1 MGAYLP
7 LRNGSRE
14 FITDMDTYEERYQ
27 QEWAEELKQQEEEKK
42 LRQEESPFGSGILKE
57 FKDKGFFKLDEKGE
71 VMKGDDP
78 WTKEVETDKIQF
90 APTVLDDIPI
100 PVQKKMIGMG
110 KMTTHALS
118 NVVNFPFALHDLA
131 KTQGAL
137 PYQQIHDLFKS
148 EEQKEKDQ
156 QVSMEVFD
164 SLLKTG
170 KKPDGS
176 SYGIQKDWGPLGE
189 MFSPDSDL
197 QKMLRP
203 TSFWGKLGADIMSA
217 FTFEG
222 GVRGLSKTV
231 PNIVGGV
238 TTKQLSLN
246 LPKSYGVWKGI
257 TERNL
262 KQVYQ
267 GASSWFLKEGL
278 YELGLDMMFIR
289 PDIPESWHKRID
301 EIQQVASPEDRIN
314 MMKMIA
320 ADTDEEFNLA
330 AETIKEWPMTLGS
343 MVLLRGLFKTAN
355 WALRDVSTKGTNPKV
370 ALDNASKKV
379 APEVLKEIEPIA
391 KEKVSEG
398 IEVQLGK
405 INTEMNRLIDQSA
418 ANIAYGTREGA
429 QSYINK
435 KSALSEGVPS
445 LEKRF
450 KETEPL
456 VENVKEIDSQIEEIQ
471 KKYAVKTEAQ
481 IAKKIKDQ
489 NKRVKAYESEIR
501 KNPNWIK
508 SRSNKAKYNKAS
520 NAAKNLQ
527 ILQELRKARGSMVVE
542 QKGLLGE
549 GDVFD
554 LRQGISEELE
564 SIFDQID
571 EGQVGFNNAINDA
584 TILIKRL
591 EELDIQRRELLRAKG
606 LSSEIDLQFPG
617 VNGFVMRK
625 LRQIINDV
633 GVARAAGNLNDKY
646 MNKVVQEIDELHHR
660 LIGKGGMAPVVPEQ
674 PEALNIPGDTKKIE
688 KLTGDLEDDPWL
700 SGADEVVEE
709 TTKKGAAEV
718 VEEGVPAAEKTIDA
732 EVSVVE
738 EGTTFKGGKY
748 IKRADDP
755 GKLSLPEAIEEVG
768 EVIPE
773 IKKKGWKKLLRTLP
787 EGQQAEVAIDRIIA
801 AWDKFEKGVS
811 AKNRMFPVSTVGDL
825 ARFLNIVRVMIEEGT
840 QKGLRDVERTLAAYD
855 KLTLSPTGRRRNL
868 QEWFPGMKGLLKAG
882 RDVKAIQKGKKPD
895 PRPSLFGT
903 TPETQKALPP
913 IKEDGRIPKE
923 PSPVEIEAPITTDKS
938 GNAVV
943 DGTEL
948 ANRRAAA
955 KPFRGEGTKAKQRR
969 TIQRKKKAKLEE
981 PTTEFDAQQKL
992 NKLEQGIANQRARAE
1007 AYLKEN
1013 PGDFKGASEIFSRGT
1028 TGRLYNSNE
1037 EAVEAFVGNIK
1048 AYRTPNKKTLGAEM
1062 IKAAKLMST
1071 VVGEEQSV
1079 VWERFMMYA
1088 ELEDIAQNIS
1098 EKFHMV
1104 TAGVSMI
1111 EETTNAVLREASNL
1125 NKYFGVERGI
1135 VENSLADAANQAM
1148 IDGKLVTKQEAMDRF
1163 VLAWRNFD
1171 KMLSATERTFYAA
1184 GNLLGILKDEFR
1196 IKVAGGKTSPI
1207 FNEVNKELFERFG
1220 TEEDITKA
1228 FTENLQKADKQLGEK
1243 LNPTFK
1249 KLMEGERLTQEELQ
1263 GFQMFVDKVR
1273 RTNGDITKLKE
1284 VDLSGDA
1291 ILARLQTQNP
1301 LSTMHAPFN
1310 LPLQGLV
1317 DMNFQ
1322 LFSRMWVMAGDSAF
1336 SRWILKD
1343 IPRAR
1348 ESWKDFLWARDTM
1361 LVGRYSFNQGLQD
1374 SYYRFLLGK
1383 NIADAGQMSNRAYK
1397 ISQGGVVRE
1406 QAILD
1411 DLAATEIRLPLVN
1424 WVLDKNNMNKKVF
1437 NLLNNTRVGMKVFHD
1452 YAIPGEAWKLRSGVG
1467 KLMGASTTAIRGLT
1481 GLGTKSYYPGGQEV
1495 NMTLWGQL
1503 FAAGDEMISSMY
1515 ANSSVQARVTQ
1526 NVRDMLAQKLAKGDL
1541 RLEDIPREG
1550 SISFK
1555 KELVKEMKALYADG
1569 LISDVTAGYN
1579 NQTIGKAIVD
1589 KQIHELTQ
1597 IANRTEELKG
1607 IRADA
1612 QKMIQL
1618 MTKSE
1623 NQYLRWFG
1631 REIAPITVSP
1641 LNEMKK
1647 IIMISSGGEMLQFT
1661 GDMALTAAK
1670 KLEWDKKLSNL
1681 KPLNI
1686 PVIGKELDKYAP
1698 QWADKLKNFQSKYTN
1713 EKISIRGPAQTAL
1726 AWSISLNAAIFALTL
1741 DGEQEITGNKFHTY
1755 KSDRFHKKSYIWT
1768 VGGVEIPYRY
1778 LGLLGSTMALHAN
1791 MRDAAQFG
1799 SSRADANVMTMA
1811 VIMTANTLLDTP
1823 QSQGFQQINRVLEA
1837 AANGD
1842 PWPAQKMVSKAI
1854 EKASSPHM
1862 TARRQI
1868 IQGLL
1873 PNISSRPEARFGKGW
1888 KEKGKLWMGSDKDQ
1902 NIVTAALTNAA
1913 NLAWRSQEH
1922 DLVGLMANLVF
1933 PIATGALDGEG
1944 KVDEADSYYKSRQA
1958 VWYGVPGEPFQSE
1971 YTGAA
1976 MPLKTILGRNW
1987 AFPNKLNDPVNAA
2000 MSLYLIKGADQKL
2013 YASKGYGNILI
2024 NDRVLNDFNHYLQ
2037 NEYQE
2042 YSLDGKT
2049 LLTGTHAMFLE
2060 TIKSPYFQAE
2070 STDPTSPYKMPTP
2083 AMPWFLMP
2091 LFKGALK
2098 PDVNWN
2104 RADNPK
2110 RRLLQNRRDTIL
2122 KGAKESWFLQSIKH
2136 YNGEL
2141 NLKFPMP
2148 KEMVER
2154 IQLNRPQLDF
2164 D

>member
-14 FITDMDTYEERYQ
+14 FITEMDTYEERYQ
-27 QEWAEELKQQEEEKK
+27 QEWAEELKRQEEEKK
-42 LRQEESPFGSGILKE
+42 LREQETPFGSGILKE
-57 FKDKGFFKLDEKGE
+57 FKDKGYFKLDKEGN
-71 VMKGDDP
+71 VMTGDDP
-78 WTKEVETDKIQF
+78 WTEEVETDKIQF
-90 APTVLDDIPI
+90 APTVFDDIPI
-100 PVQKKMIGMG
+100 PLQKNMVGTG
-110 KMTTHALS
+110 KMLSHGLS

-131 KTQGAL
+131 KTTRSL
-137 PYQQIHDLFKS
+137 PYQQVRDIFKS

-156 QVSMEVFD
+156 EASIETLNALF
-164 SLLKTG
+164 KTG
-170 KKPDGS
+170 KKPDGT
-176 SYGIQKDWGPLGE
+176 SYGIQKDWGPFGE
-189 MFSPDSDL
+189 MFSPDSDF
-197 QKMLRP
+197 QKALRP
-203 TSFWGKLGADIMSA
+203 TSFWGKLGADIISA

-222 GVRGLSKTV
+222 SVRGLSKTV
-231 PNIVGGV
+231 PNLVGG
-238 TTKQLSLN
+238 TATKQLSLN
-246 LPKSYGVWKGI
+246 IPASYGVWQGI

-262 KQVYQ
+262 KQVYK
-267 GASSWFLKEGL
+267 GASAWFLKEGL
-278 YELGLDMMFIR
+278 YEIGIDMMFIR
-289 PDIPESWHKRID
+289 PDLPESWHERIN

-314 MMKMIA
+314 MMNMIS
-320 ADTDEEFNLA
+320 ADTDEDFNLA
-330 AETIKEWPMTLGS
+330 VETIKEWPMTLGA
-343 MVLLRGLFKTAN
+343 MIGLRGLFKTAN
-355 WALRDVSTKGTNPKV
+355 YAFRDVAQKGVDPKV
-370 ALDNASKKV
+370 ALENASNKV
-379 APEVLKEIEPIA
+379 APEVKKELEPIVEQKTA
-391 KEKVSEG
+391 EG

-405 INTEMNRLIDQSA
+405 VNTEMNRLIDMSA
-418 ANIAYGTREGA
+418 SNIAYSSREGA
-429 QSYINK
+429 QSFINK
-435 KSALSEGVPS
+435 KLALSEGVPE
-445 LEKRF
+445 LQKRF

-456 VENVKEIDSQIEEIQ
+456 VENVKEIDSQIDEIQ
-471 KKYAVKTEAQ
+471 KKYAVNTEKQ

-489 NKRVKAYESEIR
+489 TARVKAYESEIR
-501 KNPNWIK
+501 KDPNWIK
-508 SRSNKAKYNKAS
+508 SRSNKAKYNKAA

-571 EGQVGFNNAINDA
+571 EGQIGFNNSINDA
-584 TILIKRL
+584 TLLVQRL
-591 EELDIQRRELLRAKG
+591 EELDLQRRELLKAKG
-606 LSSEIDLQFPG
+606 ITSEIDLQFPG

-633 GVARAAGNLNDKY
+633 GVARAAGGLDEKY
-646 MNKVVQEIDELHHR
+646 MNKVVQEVDELHHK

-674 PEALNIPGDTKKIE
+674 PAALDVPGDTRKIE
-688 KLTGDLEDDPWL
+688 KLTGDLEPDPWL
-700 SGADEVVEE
+700 DELAEGTEGGA
-709 TTKKGAAEV
+709 KKGATEA
-718 VEEGVPAAEKTIDA
+718 VEEGVPAAEKTIDVGA
-732 EVSVVE
+732 VPE
-738 EGTTFKGGKY
+738 EKTAG
-748 IKRADDP
+748 
-755 GKLSLPEAIEEVG
+755 LSLPQAIEQVG
-768 EVIPE
+768 EIPE
-773 IKKKGWKKLLRTLP
+773 ARKKGWRKLLRTLP
-787 EGQQAEVAIDRIIA
+787 EGQQGEVAIDRIIA

-811 AKNRMFPVSTVGDL
+811 AKNRMFPISTVSDL
-825 ARFLNIVRVMIEEGT
+825 VRFLNIVRVMVEEGT
-840 QKGLRDVERTLAAYD
+840 QKGLRDVEKTLDAYD
-855 KLTLSPTGRRRNL
+855 KLTLSPTGRRKNL

-882 RDVKAIQKGKKPD
+882 RDVRDIKAGKKSD

-913 IKEDGRIPKE
+913 IKEDGQIPKE
-923 PSPVEIEAPITTDKS
+923 ASPIEVEAPITTDKS

-943 DGTEL
+943 DGNEL
-948 ANRRAAA
+948 ADRRAAA
-955 KPFRGEGTKAKQRR
+955 KPFRGESTKAKQRR
-969 TIQRKKKAKLEE
+969 TIQRKKKPKLEK

-992 NKLEQGIANQRARAE
+992 NTLEQGIANQRARAE

-1028 TGRLYNSNE
+1028 TGRLYASNE
-1037 EAVEAFVGNIK
+1037 EAVEALVGNIQV
-1048 AYRTPNKKTLGAEM
+1048 YRTPNKKTLGAEM
-1062 IKAAKLMST
+1062 LKAAKVMST

-1079 VWERFMMYA
+1079 LWERFMLYA
-1088 ELEDIAQNIS
+1088 ELEDISQNIVD
-1098 EKFHMV
+1098 KFHMV

-1184 GNLLGILKDEFR
+1184 GNLLGLLKDEFR
-1196 IKVAGGKTSPI
+1196 IKVAGGKTSAI
-1207 FNEVNKELFERFG
+1207 FNELNKELFERFG
-1220 TEEDITKA
+1220 TEEDILKA
-1228 FTENLQKADKQLGEK
+1228 FTDNLQKADKQLGEK

-1284 VDLSGDA
+1284 VELGGDA

-1322 LFSRMWVMAGDSAF
+1322 LFGRMWAMAGDSTF
-1336 SRWILKD
+1336 SKWILKD
-1343 IPRAR
+1343 NPRAA
-1348 ESWKDFLWARDTM
+1348 ESWKEFLWARDTM

-1411 DLAATEIRLPLVN
+1411 DLSSTKMNIPIIN
-1424 WVLDKNNMNKKVF
+1424 WMLDRNNMNKKAF
-1437 NLLNNTRVGMKVFHD
+1437 DLLNNTRVGMKVFHD
-1452 YAIPGEAWKLRSGVG
+1452 YAIPGEAWELRSGIG
-1467 KLMGASTTAIRGLT
+1467 KILGGSTSAIRGLT

-1526 NVRDMLAQKLAKGDL
+1526 NVREMLSQKLAKGDL
-1541 RLEDIPREG
+1541 RIEDVPREG

-1555 KELVKEMKALYADG
+1555 KELVKEMKSMYKTG
-1569 LISDVTAGYN
+1569 QISNVTAGYN
-1579 NQTIGKAIVD
+1579 NQTIGKAIID
-1589 KQIHELTQ
+1589 DQIHELTQ

-1623 NQYLRWFG
+1623 NQYVRWFG

-1647 IIMISSGGEMLQFT
+1647 IIMISAGGEMVQFSS
-1661 GDMALTAAK
+1661 DMALTAAQK
-1670 KLEWDKKLSNL
+1670 MGWDKTLSNL

-1698 QWADKLKNFQSKYTN
+1698 QWADKLKNFQSKYTHKDP
-1713 EKISIRGPAQTAL
+1713 KIRASAQTAL

-1755 KSDRFHKKSYIWT
+1755 KADRFHKKSYVWSI
-1768 VGGVEIPYRY
+1768 GGVEIPYRY

-1842 PWPAQKMVSKAI
+1842 PWPAQKMVSKAL

-1888 KEKGKLWMGSDKDQ
+1888 KEKGKLSDALGSEL
-1902 NIVTAALTNAA
+1902 NPFTATA

-1922 DLVGLMANLVF
+1922 DLVGLIANLVF

-1944 KVDEADSYYKSRQA
+1944 NVNEADSYYKSRQA
-1958 VWYGVPGEPFQSE
+1958 IWYGLPGEPFQSE

-2000 MSLYLIKGADQKL
+2000 ISLYLIKGADQKL
-2013 YASKGYGNILI
+2013 YSSKSYGNLLI
-2024 NDRVLNDFNHYLQ
+2024 NDRILNDFNHYLQ

-2060 TIKSPYFQAE
+2060 TIQSPYFQAE
-2070 STDPTSPYKMPTP
+2070 SKDPTSPYKIPTP

-2098 PDVNWN
+2098 PDVDWN
-2104 RADNPK
+2104 RPDNPK

-2136 YNGEL
+2136 YDGEL

-2148 KEMVER
+2148 KEMVDR
-2154 IQLNRPQLDF
+2154 IKQHRTQLDF